1 MLNPGRAAAAALGCT
16 LLIAA
21 GCRRAVPPQ
30 QAIEDPAHVAML
42 RESLRDVFMAQE
54 IYYSNPANNYAYT
67 AVASQ
72 LDRYTPRPGTTLTIF
87 EGTKKGW
94 SAMVQGASGHACV
107 MYVGQ
112 VSAPPK
118 TPRGVAATRPS
129 KGTDLDIACDP

>member
-1 MLNPGRAAAAALGCT
+1 MLNPARTTAAVLGCT
-16 LLIAA
+16 LLIAG

-30 QAIEDPAHVAML
+30 QVIEDPAHVAML

-54 IYYSNPANNYAYT
+54 IYYSDPANNYTYT

-72 LDRYTPRPGTTLTIF
+72 LDRFTPRPGTTLTIF

-112 VSAPPK
+112 VSSPPK
-118 TPRGVAATRPS
+118 TPRGVAATRAS
-129 KGTDLDIACDP
+129 KGNDLDIACDS